1 LGALEVN
8 HSDADDFAGVTS
20 TGVEP
25 RLSALLCYTAWWL
38 SALVFLAIEQQH
50 RGVRFHAAQSLLLFG
65 GLSLAIGAL
74 SALSVAM
81 LVVSAGAFQAVRL
94 LVYLVWI
101 GAIGIWLVLMLRTFK
116 GETWRVPFVA
126 ELADRIAAR

>member
-1 LGALEVN
+1 MTD
-8 HSDADDFAGVTS
+8 SQADDLDGATS

-38 SALVFLAIEQQH
+38 SALIFLAIEQQH

-65 GLSLAIGAL
+65 GLSVAIGAL
-74 SALSVAM
+74 SGLSVAM

-101 GAIGIWLVLMLRTFK
+101 GAVGVWLVLMLRTYK
-116 GETWRVPFVA
+116 GETWRIPFVA
-126 ELADRIAAR
+126 DFADRIAAR

>member
-1 LGALEVN
+1 MTGSGGDDLKGA
-8 HSDADDFAGVTS
+8 TS

-65 GLSLAIGAL
+65 GLSVAIGVLSVL
-74 SALSVAM
+74 SASM
-81 LVVSAGAFQAVRL
+81 LVVSAGAFQAMRL

-101 GAIGIWLVLMLRTFK
+101 AAIGIWLVLMLRTFK
-116 GETWRVPFVA
+116 GETWRVPLVA
-126 ELADRIAAR
+126 DVADRIAAR

>member
-1 LGALEVN
+1 MAE
-8 HSDADDFAGVTS
+8 SAAGGLDGPTS
-20 TGVEP
+20 TGVEA

-38 SALVFLAIEQQH
+38 SALVFLVIEQQH
-50 RGVRFHAAQSLLLFG
+50 RGVRFHAAQSLILFG
-65 GLSLAIGAL
+65 GLSVMIGLL

-81 LVVSAGAFQAVRL
+81 LVVSASAFQVARL

-101 GAIGIWLVLMLRTFK
+101 AAVGIWLVLMLRTFK

-126 ELADRIAAR
+126 DLADRIAAT